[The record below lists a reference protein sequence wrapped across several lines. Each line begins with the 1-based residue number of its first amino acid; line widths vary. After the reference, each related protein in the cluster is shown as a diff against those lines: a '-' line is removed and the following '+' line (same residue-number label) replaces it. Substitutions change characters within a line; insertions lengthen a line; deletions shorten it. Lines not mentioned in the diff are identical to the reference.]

1 MAVVPTIND
10 IREITPVLSKKL
22 KIDYY
27 GFALSFLRRRFAYV
41 FNVLN
46 VKSTSSFIEDINNEN
61 ILEEFC
67 YHFPVCD
74 TEIFRDP
81 SFWRT
86 LRTKILPK
94 VESNKLSF
102 WFPDLAS
109 NEELF
114 SLLVILKEENLIDQ
128 ATIYCNVTSKK
139 REEELSKGIASGK
152 SLEISKQNFK
162 RLELKSNFK
171 DFFTYDEGTI
181 YIDKSLL
188 AKIQIIQGN
197 FFCQGPQEPVSLII
211 YRNRMIYFNLKLRHA
226 AENELHKYLN
236 KDGFFAVGIKEQIS
250 EDNNHL
256 FEIFDSNEQI
266 YKV

>member
-1 MAVVPTIND
+1 MAIVPTIND
-10 IREITPVLSKKL
+10 IREITPVLSEKL
-22 KIDYY
+22 KMDYY

-46 VKSTSSFIEDINNEN
+46 VKSTSSFIEDIKNEN

-86 LRTKILPK
+86 LRTKIFPQ
-94 VESNKLSF
+94 VDTNKLTF

-114 SLLVILKEENLIDQ
+114 SLLVILKEENLHEQ
-128 ATIYCNVTSKK
+128 STIYCNVSSLK
-139 REEELSKGIASGK
+139 REEEISQGIASGK
-152 SLEISKQNFK
+152 SFEISKQNFK
-162 RLELKSNFK
+162 RLELESKFE
-171 DFFTYDEGTI
+171 DYFTYDEGSI

-188 AKIQIIQGN
+188 ARIQIIRGN
-197 FFCQGPQEPVSLII
+197 FFCQGPQEPVSLIL
-211 YRNRMIYFNLKLRHA
+211 YRNRMIYFNSKLQQTT
-226 AENELHKYLN
+226 EYELQKYLS
-236 KDGFFAVGIKEQIS
+236 GGGILALGIKEQIS

-256 FEIFDSNEQI
+256 FDIFDSNEQI